1 MTYSPILTRALRY
14 GGILTLVIAV
24 AGSAIGFA
32 VAGQPGLISALIG
45 AGITAIFMAFTAV
58 SIMIASKVARTE
70 ESVMLFFGVILGSWL
85 LKFVVFIVLMV
96 ILREQPFIDP
106 IIMFLSILVAVI
118 GSLVVDVLAY
128 VRSRVPYV
136 DVELPGEKS

>member
-14 GGILTLVIAV
+14 GGILTLAIAV
-24 AGSAIGFA
+24 VGSIIGWL
-32 VAGQPGLISALIG
+32 VAGQAGLVSALIG
-45 AGITAIFMAFTAV
+45 AGITAVFMAFTAV

-70 ESVMLFFGVILGSWL
+70 ESVMLFFGIILGSWL
-85 LKFVVFIVLMV
+85 LKFVVFIFLMV

-106 IIMFLSILVAVI
+106 IIMFVSILAAVI

-136 DVELPGEKS
+136 DVELPGE

>member
-14 GGILTLVIAV
+14 GGILTLAIAV
-24 AGSAIGFA
+24 VGSIIGWF
-32 VAGQPGLISALIG
+32 VAGQAGLVSALIG

-70 ESVMLFFGVILGSWL
+70 ESVMLFFGIILGSWL
-85 LKFVVFIVLMV
+85 LKFVVFIFLMV
-96 ILREQPFIDP
+96 ILREAPFIDP
-106 IIMFLSILVAVI
+106 IIMFVSILAAVI

-136 DVELPGEKS
+136 DVELPGE

>member
-14 GGILTLVIAV
+14 GGILTLAIAV
-24 AGSAIGFA
+24 VGSIIGWLVAAQAGL
-32 VAGQPGLISALIG
+32 VSALIG
-45 AGITAIFMAFTAV
+45 AGITAVFMAFTAV
-58 SIMIASKVARTE
+58 SIMIASKIARTE
-70 ESVMLFFGVILGSWL
+70 ESVMLFFGIILGSWL
-85 LKFVVFIVLMV
+85 LKFVVFIFLMV

-106 IIMFLSILVAVI
+106 IIMFVSILAAVL

-136 DVELPGEKS
+136 DVELPGE

>member
-14 GGILTLVIAV
+14 GGILTLAIAV
-24 AGSAIGFA
+24 VGSIIGWL
-32 VAGQPGLISALIG
+32 VAGQAGLVSALIG

-70 ESVMLFFGVILGSWL
+70 ESVMLFFGIILGSWL
-85 LKFVVFIVLMV
+85 LKFVVFIFLMV

-106 IIMFLSILVAVI
+106 IIMFVSILAAVI

-136 DVELPGEKS
+136 DVELPGE

>member
-14 GGILTLVIAV
+14 GGILTLAIAV
-24 AGSAIGFA
+24 VGSIIGWL
-32 VAGQPGLISALIG
+32 VAGQAGLVSALIG

-70 ESVMLFFGVILGSWL
+70 ESVMLFFGIILGSWL
-85 LKFVVFIVLMV
+85 LKFVVFIFLMV
-96 ILREQPFIDP
+96 VLREQPFIDP
-106 IIMFLSILVAVI
+106 IIMFVSILAAVI

-136 DVELPGEKS
+136 DVELPGE

>member
-24 AGSAIGFA
+24 VGSIIGWL
-32 VAGQPGLISALIG
+32 VAGQPGLVSALIG

-70 ESVMLFFGVILGSWL
+70 ESVMLFFGIILGSWL
-85 LKFVVFIVLMV
+85 LKFVVFIFLMV
-96 ILREQPFIDP
+96 ILRDQPFIDP
-106 IIMFLSILVAVI
+106 IIMFVSILAAVI

-136 DVELPGEKS
+136 DVELPGE